1 MGIPGGHHPSHGWPF
16 ETHGD
21 LAVDLQGTSPKCVDD
36 FIGMNYRNHLHMILW
51 MIYRC
56 GIGFRFI
63 GMMWLRWTKKLV
75 NWVYPLVNIQKTS
88 AHGHRQFVDLP
99 IKNGVIFPWVFVN
112 VYQRAPDSWA
122 SHEQRDTSF
131 STTPPWSPFG
141 VHLTARILWR
151 INGLPSGYLTV
162 CHGKSLCLRTVNPGK
177 PSISMGHCFHGYVK

>member
-1 MGIPGGHHPSHGWPF
+1 M
-16 ETHGD
+16 TH
-21 LAVDLQGTSPKCVDD
+21 LV
-36 FIGMNYRNHLHMILW
+36 
-51 MIYRC
+51 
-56 GIGFRFI
+56 
-63 GMMWLRWTKKLV
+63 RWCTYWKWWFSMAMLVITKGYT
-75 NWVYPLVNIQKTS
+75 NQRVYPLVNIQKTR